1 MTRPLLNIPSCE
13 VETLRL
19 SVSKDAVVVLEGTLT
34 MRDPGERMTPFLRA
48 VHEAAVNERRRELQ
62 VDVTKLT
69 HVNSSSLFVFLD
81 WARWIAAEPVD
92 QRYVLHFQTRP
103 GVAWQQ
109 LTLPTM
115 QRICAG
121 YVKLSVRTSMEQ
133 HDR

>member
-1 MTRPLLNIPSCE
+1 MTRPLLNIPPCE
-13 VETLRL
+13 VDTLRL
-19 SVSKDAVVVLEGTLT
+19 SVSKEGVVILEGTLT
-34 MRDPGERMTPFLRA
+34 MRDPGERLSPFLRS

-62 VDVTKLT
+62 VDVTKLP

-81 WARWIAAEPVD
+81 WARWIASEPLES
-92 QRYVLHFQTRP
+92 RYVLHFLTRP

-121 YVKLSVRTSMEQ
+121 FVKLSVRPGATTS
-133 HDR
+133 